1 MIEHIVLFKMK
12 QGVTEQQRTDFIEA
26 LKALRDT
33 VPGIRELTAGRN
45 LNEERG
51 QGYEIALLVRFDSK
65 EALDAYGPHPAHQ
78 DIVQKCVLPWCDSI
92 IVADYE
98 A

>member
-12 QGVTEQQRTDFIEA
+12 QDVTDQQRTEFIEA
-26 LKALRDT
+26 LKGLRQS
-33 VPGIRELTAGRN
+33 VPGILELTAGRN
-45 LNEERG
+45 LNQERG

-65 EALDAYGPHPAHQ
+65 DALDAYGPHPAHQ
-78 DIVQKCVLPWCDSI
+78 DVVQNYVVPWCENVL
-92 IVADYE
+92 VADYE

>member
-12 QGVTEQQRTDFIEA
+12 QGVTEQQRTEFIEA
-26 LKALRDT
+26 LKALRHN
-33 VPGIRELTAGRN
+33 VPGILELTAGRN
-45 LNEERG
+45 LNEERS
-51 QGYEIALLVRFDSK
+51 QGYEIALLVRFGDKNS
-65 EALDAYGPHPAHQ
+65 LDAYGPHPAHQ
-78 DIVQKCVLPWCDSI
+78 DVVQKYVLPWCESV

>member
-12 QGVTEQQRTDFIEA
+12 QDVTDQQRTEFIDA
-26 LKALRDT
+26 LKGLQQS
-33 VPGIRELTAGRN
+33 VPGILELTAGRN
-45 LNEERG
+45 FNHERG
-51 QGYEIALLVRFDSK
+51 QGYEIALLVRFGNRD
-65 EALDAYGPHPAHQ
+65 ALDAYGPHPAHQ
-78 DIVQKCVLPWCDSI
+78 DVVQKYVVPWCEDV